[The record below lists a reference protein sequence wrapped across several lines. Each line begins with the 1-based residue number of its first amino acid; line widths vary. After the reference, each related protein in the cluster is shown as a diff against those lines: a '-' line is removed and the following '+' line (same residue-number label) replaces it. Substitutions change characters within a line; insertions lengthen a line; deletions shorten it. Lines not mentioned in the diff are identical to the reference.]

1 MAFQMM
7 FAIITPALITGA
19 FAERK
24 RFSAYLVFIV
34 LWATFVYDPIAHW
47 VWNPDGWLF
56 KMGAMDFAGGT
67 VVHISSGVTALVAA
81 VVMGRRHGYQ
91 TEEMRPHNLTLTLLG
106 TGMLWFGWFGFNGG
120 SALAAN
126 GLAVNAFLTTH
137 VAAAAGALGWMGA
150 ECMKRK
156 QCTALGAAS
165 GAVAGLVG
173 VTPAAGFVGPLAAI
187 AIGAGAGIVCYYAVL
202 MKSGLG
208 YDDSLDT
215 FGIHGV
221 GGAFGALA
229 TGVFASGAIQAGKTG
244 LLEGNIHQLGVQA
257 IGVLGTVLYAG
268 IVSFVLLKA
277 IDAVMGLR
285 VDQDHERLGL
295 DLSQHGET
303 AYDFPL

>member
-1 MAFQMM
+1 RGVGAVPSPLAPTIPHTLFMAFQMM

-56 KMGAMDFAGGT
+56 KMGAMDFAGGP

-126 GLAVNAFLTTH
+126 GLAVN
-137 VAAAAGALGWMGA
+137 
-150 ECMKRK
+150 
-156 QCTALGAAS
+156 
-165 GAVAGLVG
+165 
-173 VTPAAGFVGPLAAI
+173 
-187 AIGAGAGIVCYYAVL
+187 
-202 MKSGLG
+202 
-208 YDDSLDT
+208 
-215 FGIHGV
+215 
-221 GGAFGALA
+221 
-229 TGVFASGAIQAGKTG
+229 
-244 LLEGNIHQLGVQA
+244 
-257 IGVLGTVLYAG
+257 
-268 IVSFVLLKA
+268 
-277 IDAVMGLR
+277 
-285 VDQDHERLGL
+285 
-295 DLSQHGET
+295 
-303 AYDFPL
+303 